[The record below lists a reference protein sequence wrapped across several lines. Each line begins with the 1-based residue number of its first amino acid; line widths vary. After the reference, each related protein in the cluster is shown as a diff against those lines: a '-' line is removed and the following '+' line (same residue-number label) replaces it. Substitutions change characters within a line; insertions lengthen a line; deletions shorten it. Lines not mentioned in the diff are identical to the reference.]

1 MVSPPPALVPSILC
15 RLPRDGAEGSTSLL
29 CSAGIPPRPTQGKPL
44 AEKWVG
50 RAGRGGGRGGVSDME
65 EEEQAGHSGAALAA
79 WDLEEDFGL

>member
-15 RLPRDGAEGSTSLL
+15 RLPREGAEGSTSLL

-50 RAGRGGGRGGVSDME
+50 RAGEVSDME